1 MLRYVIVWV
10 IVWVGLIGMHT
21 TGCSGKTRLVL
32 HVPSSSWAGSAIVF
46 IYYFYG
52 DFLWS
57 SGPQDLAGVIKQKAY
72 RKRVLSRDVR
82 WSFGAGFEIA
92 VALYAMI
99 QPAVKGTYTYVKAQ
113 NNEPLRSETAY
124 ICNDTG
130 EPACEH
136 RAALPFDSRQDRAF
150 HRAALPFSSGQDR
163 PFHRAT
169 FSFSSGQDSLFAG
182 QHYLSVVGRT
192 AFSQGSIAFL

>member
-1 MLRYVIVWV
+1 MYLAHHELEALLLSVIMF
-10 IVWVGLIGMHT
+10 IFDFLY
-21 TGCSGKTRLVL
+21 CSGV
-32 HVPSSSWAGSAIVF
+32 
-46 IYYFYG
+46 
-52 DFLWS
+52 
-57 SGPQDLAGVIKQKAY
+57 QDLAGVIKQKAH

-130 EPACEH
+130 KPAREH
-136 RAALPFDSRQDRAF
+136 RAALPFF
-150 HRAALPFSSGQDR
+150 SGQDR
-163 PFHRAT
+163 
-169 FSFSSGQDSLFAG
+169 LFTG
-182 QHYLSVVGRT
+182 QHCLSLVGRT
-192 AFSQGSIAFL
+192 GFSQGSIACV

>member
-1 MLRYVIVWV
+1 M
-10 IVWVGLIGMHT
+10 
-21 TGCSGKTRLVL
+21 
-32 HVPSSSWAGSAIVF
+32 
-46 IYYFYG
+46 
-52 DFLWS
+52 
-57 SGPQDLAGVIKQKAY
+57 
-72 RKRVLSRDVR
+72 LSRDVR

-136 RAALPFDSRQDRAF
+136 RVALPFC
-150 HRAALPFSSGQDR
+150 
-163 PFHRAT
+163 
-169 FSFSSGQDSLFAG
+169 SGQDSLSTG
-182 QHYLSVVGRT
+182 QHCLCLVGRT
-192 AFSQGSIAFL
+192 GFSPGSIAFV

>member
-1 MLRYVIVWV
+1 M
-10 IVWVGLIGMHT
+10 
-21 TGCSGKTRLVL
+21 
-32 HVPSSSWAGSAIVF
+32 
-46 IYYFYG
+46 
-52 DFLWS
+52 
-57 SGPQDLAGVIKQKAY
+57 AGVIKQKAY

-136 RAALPFDSRQDRAF
+136 RAAFPFY
-150 HRAALPFSSGQDR
+150 SGQDR
-163 PFHRAT
+163 LCTGKHCP
-169 FSFSSGQDSLFAG
+169 SL
-182 QHYLSVVGRT
+182 VGRT
-192 AFSQGSIAFL
+192 GFSQGSIACV